1 MLDDELW
8 QANGH
13 YVSLI
18 LQQDRVSGS
27 VKEKAGRMEALA
39 IEAAIER
46 AENVRASASHDLTAH
61 RAAHAAGQRAM
72 TRTAVLVFPA
82 DREAARRSHL

>member
-1 MLDDELW
+1 MLDEELG

-18 LQQDRVSGS
+18 LQQDRAFGSGK
-27 VKEKAGRMEALA
+27 VKAGRMEATA

-46 AENVRASASHDLTAH
+46 AENVRASASNDLTAH
-61 RAAHAAGQRAM
+61 RAAHAAGQRTM
-72 TRTAVLVFPA
+72 TRAAVLVFPA
-82 DREAARRSHL
+82 GREAAKRSHL

>member
-27 VKEKAGRMEALA
+27 VKEKAGRMEAMA

-46 AENVRASASHDLTAH
+46 AENARASASHDLTAH
-61 RAAHAAGQRAM
+61 RAAHAAGQRTLTKA
-72 TRTAVLVFPA
+72 AALVLPLG
-82 DREAARRSHL
+82 REAERRFHP